1 MCFIYFFGSLSTQ
14 HNWRHNRHNHGRRW
28 RKCPPPHMRYCA
40 QRRHVEWM
48 GDDPPSLRMYFFGG
62 LRVFMALKAL
72 LCSGDDASP
81 QNRSV
86 LRAMH
91 TPTAPKII
99 SACSGGYRPSIQ
111 RVGAE
116 RKVSCGGLGVHFRR
130 RRPWSAMVVMVV
142 GGVRQINLL

>member
-1 MCFIYFFGSLSTQ
+1 LSSSSSSSS
-14 HNWRHNRHNHGRRW
+14 
-28 RKCPPPHMRYCA
+28 
-40 QRRHVEWM
+40 
-48 GDDPPSLRMYFFGG
+48 PSGG
-62 LRVFMALKAL
+62 
-72 LCSGDDASP
+72 P

-99 SACSGGYRPSIQ
+99 SACSGCYCPSIR

-116 RKVSCGGLGVHFRR
+116 RKVTCGALGGHFRR

-142 GGVRQINLL
+142 GGVRQIDPL